1 MPLPKEVEALFDEAG
16 GLKLA
21 AELDANPD
29 RPKLGDINKRYDS
42 QGRLKATPVVP
53 PEAQHRH
60 SGVVDVDMTNYYYGM
75 MALSIMGA
83 GLAGAT
89 AYLWKRVKKNDEY
102 LEAIR
107 EYTSRLVNETR
118 CGNMAYSSLL
128 DDMELEDEGTVV
140 WTKYAPDSEDELTA
154 PRDTT
159 H

>member
-1 MPLPKEVEALFDEAG
+1 ME
-16 GLKLA
+16 
-21 AELDANPD
+21 
-29 RPKLGDINKRYDS
+29 
-42 QGRLKATPVVP
+42 QQKATPILP
-53 PEAQHRH
+53 PDLRVASSPSVNLIE
-60 SGVVDVDMTNYYYGM
+60 VDVTKQYYTMVG
-75 MALSIMGA
+75 LSIVSA